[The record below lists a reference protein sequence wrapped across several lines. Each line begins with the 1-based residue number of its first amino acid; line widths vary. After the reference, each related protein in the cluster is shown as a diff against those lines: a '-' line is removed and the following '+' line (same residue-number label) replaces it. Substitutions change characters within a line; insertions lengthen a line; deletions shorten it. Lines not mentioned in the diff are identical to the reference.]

1 MTTHCCLLEMWWE
14 FARRNRH
21 IATTTNAIERL
32 HEEFQAADR
41 DADGSAI
48 GRHRRLHHIRRH
60 PAKSL
65 NRERTPSAPQVLSL
79 AWAFITRLKGTLF
92 LVVLFGDESL
102 GDRLGDPA
110 CVRPRQE
117 NAGRIAVGKPPVV
130 SACSSTIRPRDC
142 QPPSLKSL
150 WKNAL
155 KTFLLIMGSRV
166 RVPPRSPMIIKH
178 FLILFRSW
186 ASVGR
191 PVG

>member
-1 MTTHCCLLEMWWE
+1 MGAVASVCQRSTLRMLIWPE
-14 FARRNRH
+14 ASNAQNS
-21 IATTTNAIERL
+21 IATHHQCDRAAARGI
-32 HEEFQAADR
+32 QAADR

-130 SACSSTIRPRDC
+130 S
-142 QPPSLKSL
+142 
-150 WKNAL
+150 
-155 KTFLLIMGSRV
+155 
-166 RVPPRSPMIIKH
+166 
-178 FLILFRSW
+178 
-186 ASVGR
+186 
-191 PVG
+191 